1 MSMDEAGSGQ
11 PLEASTTKQ
20 KGTRSRPAK
29 VRKHAVENVN
39 KNNLAQY
46 LDKLHAEGG
55 VLVDLNIS
63 LAIGGSY
70 EVVSFKE
77 TNA

>member
-1 MSMDEAGSGQ
+1 MADTPA
-11 PLEASTTKQ
+11 PVPTALPAA

-29 VRKHAVENVN
+29 VRKHACENVN
-39 KNNLAQY
+39 KNNLAQF
-46 LDKLHAEGG
+46 LDKLHADGG

-70 EVVSFKE
+70 EVVSYKE
-77 TNA
+77 S

>member
-1 MSMDEAGSGQ
+1 MTPESPEATAAV
-11 PLEASTTKQ
+11 EAAKA

-29 VRKHAVENVN
+29 VRKHTCENVN
-39 KNNLAQY
+39 KNNVAQF

-55 VLVDLNIS
+55 TLVAMNIS

-70 EVVSFKE
+70 EVISYKE
-77 TNA
+77 S